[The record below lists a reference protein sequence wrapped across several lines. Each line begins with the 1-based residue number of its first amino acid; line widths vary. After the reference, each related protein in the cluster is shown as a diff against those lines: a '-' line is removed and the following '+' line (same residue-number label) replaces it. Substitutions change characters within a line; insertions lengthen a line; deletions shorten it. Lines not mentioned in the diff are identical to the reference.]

1 MTPAEIEALGQ
12 RAEAMIRQLAA
23 ITSEPGRITRLFL
36 SPEHRRAADLVAS
49 WMQEAGLVVSED
61 ALGTVRGRLPSSAEK
76 SGANAAR
83 RLLIGSHIDTV
94 INAGAYDG
102 NLGVVAGIIAADII
116 RQRHGAM
123 PFGIDVLAFGDEEG
137 SRFRSTLSSSKAV
150 AGRFDPSTLSEQDAA
165 GITLEEAL
173 RSFGKDP
180 AAIASAAY
188 AAGEASAYLEVHI
201 EQGPV
206 LEAGDEPLGVV
217 TAIAGQTRLTVA
229 VGGVAGHAGT
239 VPMRMRQDALL
250 GAAEMALAVEAEAF
264 AGAADEM
271 VGTVARIDEWP
282 GASNVIPAFVEFAVD
297 LRSRTDAMRRA
308 AEDRLRAT
316 FAAIADR
323 RRLELSVTRNHEAD
337 AAPCDDRLQAC
348 LAAGA
353 ATLDLAPPRLP
364 SGAGHDGQAIRHLC
378 PIGMLF
384 VRCRGGI
391 SHNPAEFASV
401 PDMGRAIAALIGAIE
416 AYRA

>member
-12 RAEAMIRQLAA
+12 RAETMIRQLAA

-137 SRFRSTLSSSKAV
+137 SRFRSTLSSSNAV

-250 GAAEMALAVEAEAF
+250 GAAEMALAVEAEAL

-297 LRSRTDAMRRA
+297 LRSRTDVTRRA

-316 FAAIADR
+316 FAAITQR
-323 RRLELSVTRNHEAD
+323 RGLELSVTRNHEAD
-337 AAPCDDRLQAC
+337 AAPCDDHLQAC

-353 ATLDLAPPRLP
+353 ATLGLAPPRLP

-416 AYRA
+416 AHRA